1 MFMPEKPPGTEVNG
15 QSETIHE
22 FDPADCITPDD
33 NRAVNDAG
41 LTDLLP
47 SVRADGQLV
56 AGIVSRHPT
65 LQGKLLVVAG
75 CRRKRCCELIGIPFR
90 PVLIDRVL
98 PRAEIIRIRVK
109 ENVLRKNPK
118 PFELC
123 TEVCDYKA
131 ERGLETWT
139 EVGEEL
145 NLLPAAMS
153 RITSVRHIPPE
164 LKTKAELVC
173 PSVCWLIASLKK
185 HPDAMRRAF
194 DFASTPGP
202 DGKLPSR
209 DAVRR
214 YIEPL
219 KKGKKP
225 GQAPAPKALKGT
237 IDGRPVQIGIKP
249 DDSTD
254 TVIEWLRG
262 VAAKMAKYRDLPPD
276 NLAFLFGHTAPNP

>member
-1 MFMPEKPPGTEVNG
+1 MPEKLTDTEVNG

-22 FDPADCITPDD
+22 LDPADCVTPDD
-33 NRAVNDAG
+33 NRAFTDAG

-47 SVRADGQLV
+47 SIERDGQLV

-65 LQGKLLVVAG
+65 LQGKWLVVAG
-75 CRRKRCCELIGIPFR
+75 SRRKRCCELLGIPFR
-90 PVLIDRVL
+90 AVSIDRVL
-98 PRAEIIRIRVK
+98 TRAEIIRIRVK

-118 PFELC
+118 PFELS

-164 LKTKAELVC
+164 LRAKAELVC
-173 PSVCWLIASLKK
+173 PSVTWLIASLKK
-185 HPDAMRRAF
+185 KPDAMRRAF
-194 DFASTPGP
+194 DFAATPGP

-209 DAVRR
+209 DVVRR

-225 GQAPAPKALKGT
+225 GKTPPPKALKGA

-249 DDSTD
+249 GDSTD

-276 NLAFLFGHTAPNP
+276 NLAFLFGPTAPSS